1 MGRKGKI
8 GLGFW
13 LRDVWLF
20 RDPKLRKPR
29 QEFGY
34 LAPYIYECLL
44 DILYSDKGYYIDFR
58 GSARDDVIWQLTELT
73 QGRYAV
79 TAETMANVI
88 DSLVACG
95 LFSDDLYKRGFITS
109 KRAQRGYFSAT
120 LGRSSVRVNFD
131 IWLLSE
137 DDMREL
143 NPSGKSSVLQSFI
156 SWREK
161 HISEQ
166 EKAISQ
172 PESTQSRVENSR
184 EENSREENSIV
195 DESREQQSRERADL
209 IAREIEWTIGAKIDP
224 NFCIDIA
231 RMLYNGMQEDVV
243 LSAMR
248 QTAARNTRNP
258 AGYLRTIL
266 QGYER
271 DGIYTTADLD
281 ATQGKADHPDQDKPD
296 DKDRPLDQ
304 WERDWLAD
312 IERRRQRD
320 KEAIQ

>member
-1 MGRKGKI
+1 MGRQPKV
-8 GLGFW
+8 GLEFW
-13 LRDVWLF
+13 LRDVRLF

-58 GSARDDVIWQLTELT
+58 GSARDDVIWELTELT

-79 TAETMANVI
+79 TAETMTNVI

-161 HISEQ
+161 HISGR

-172 PESTQSRVENSR
+172 PESTQSRVEQRIAEQRIEEKSR
-184 EENSREENSIV
+184 E
-195 DESREQQSRERADL
+195 DESREQQSRVSSELIDDLERILNCSLDRNFRVDISRL
-209 IAREIEWTIGAKIDP
+209 AK
-224 NFCIDIA
+224 A
-231 RMLYNGMQEDVV
+231 GMQSGVFMAAAE
-243 LSAMR
+243 R
-248 QTAARNTRNP
+248 TAQARPGNK

-281 ATQGKADHPDQDKPD
+281 ATQGKADHADQDKPG